1 LNVKI
6 IYFNLFFNLF
16 IYFYLDLD
24 LIQAFILRILDE
36 FYIRNKNNIS
46 SSTTNFDNEKKR
58 DNIKNPIFLVNN
70 FFSYTLKGQ
79 FISIFEIEGNIEI
92 NNNNPDNNLRTS
104 KKSSFKS
111 EGKTNNNNKNDNN
124 IEIDKICEK
133 IESNNLYIK

>member
-1 LNVKI
+1 MNVKI